1 MSLVQS
7 VDGCQETWG
16 GCHGREFCIMLLHAG
31 HRSLIEPLDH
41 CAMHARRPADF
52 TVSGPFSNCTF
63 NGSVPVWPGLTAD
76 IS

>member
-16 GCHGREFCIMLLHAG
+16 GCHGREICIMLLHAG

-41 CAMHARRPADF
+41 CAMHARRPADL
-52 TVSGPFSNCTF
+52 TVSGPFQI
-63 NGSVPVWPGLTAD
+63 VPAMEAYLFGRGYR
-76 IS
+76 